1 MAHAQMNLS
10 TEEWALVER
19 LFHELVDLPPDTRRA
34 RLSSAGVASP
44 AVAAA
49 VQQLLEA
56 ESTLDADASLQPEIA
71 ALLAPTGPGDLP
83 TTPFG
88 PYRVIG
94 WLGDGGMGVVYL
106 ARREDVGAEVA
117 LKVLWDA
124 PLSPLRRARFA
135 EEQRILATLRHP
147 GIVPLYDAGQ
157 TDDGTPWFAMEHV
170 DGEAITRHCN
180 ARATAVR
187 QRLLLFRD
195 VCLAVRAAHERLVV
209 HGDLKPA
216 NILVNREGRV
226 RLLDFGIASRL
237 DAGDSG
243 ATLRH
248 LTPAYA
254 APERRAGE
262 SGTVAGDVFALG
274 IILVELLTGSRPG
287 GRVTQADLP
296 PAPGEDRADLAHI
309 CRTATAARAEDR
321 YPSIEALLRDL
332 EQYLAG
338 RPLDGVRGRVAY
350 RFRKFV
356 TRHRTA
362 VATGSLVVAAAVTGL
377 VLHTRALTRA
387 RDAALVEVER
397 TTRLRQFLEN
407 LFQGGQAPEAMDSVR
422 VATLVANGI
431 REARALTMDPGMQM
445 ELLESLAIVSEGM
458 AQYPRADSLIREA
471 LDQGMQLYGAS
482 DPRTLQARVRA
493 ARVLILRDS
502 SASAERMLREVIAAF
517 RPADRTHPAHAEA
530 WLELGK
536 LLRVVGRTAE
546 GTDALRRAVAVRHAR
561 DTLSLGFVEALRELG
576 NAAGAGGQLALA
588 DTAWGRALPIAR
600 RLLGPTHPQVAF
612 LQANLGNTAS
622 QRGDLPGA
630 AQYLRGS
637 VDALGAWYGN
647 DHYLVA
653 AAQYVLVQTLV
664 RQSALAEADTLI
676 ARVIDVYGRTPLL
689 GPTSPNYALA
699 IGLRGTVRDRSG
711 DPRTAREDYNSAA
724 ALLRR
729 AWGTTHKDV
738 LNFEASAAL
747 TLATEGRAD
756 TATRALTQ
764 IAARAD
770 SALGPRN
777 LHAAQI
783 RLHLASALMRQ
794 RRYDAVIDV
803 TVPALSVVDSVL
815 GGITASTAAARE
827 TLAAAYAALG
837 DTTRA
842 RITREELAPLRRPE

>member
-1 MAHAQMNLS
+1 MNLS
-10 TEEWALVER
+10 PDDWALVER
-19 LFHELVDLPPDTRRA
+19 LFHDVVDLSPDARRA
-34 RLSSAGVASP
+34 RLEEVALGTP
-44 AVAAA
+44 AVAEA
-49 VQQLLEA
+49 VRRLLEA
-56 ESTLDADASLQPEIA
+56 ESTLDLDVSLQPEIS
-71 ALLAPTGPGDLP
+71 ALLAPAGPTDLP

-88 PYRVIG
+88 PYRVIS

-106 ARREDVGAEVA
+106 ARRDDVGAEVA

-135 EEQRILATLRHP
+135 DEQRILATLRHP

-170 DGEAITRHCN
+170 DGTSLTHHCETR
-180 ARATAVR
+180 AASVR
-187 QRLLLFRD
+187 QRLLLFRE
-195 VCLAVRAAHERLVV
+195 VCVAVRAAHERLVV

-237 DAGDSG
+237 DTTDTAGM
-243 ATLRH
+243 LRH

-262 SGTVAGDVFALG
+262 AGSVSGDVFALG
-274 IILVELLTGSRPG
+274 IILVELLTGRRPSG
-287 GRVTQADLP
+287 PVDRADLP
-296 PAPGEDRADLAHI
+296 PAPGEDLVDLAHM
-309 CRTATAARAEDR
+309 CRTATAGRADAR
-321 YPSIEALLRDL
+321 YPSVEALLREL
-332 EQYLAG
+332 ERYLAG
-338 RPLDGVRGRVAY
+338 QPLERAPARPAY
-350 RFRKFV
+350 RIRKFV
-356 TRHRTA
+356 RRHRT
-362 VATGSLVVAAAVTGL
+362 VVAAGALVATAAATGL
-377 VLHTRALTRA
+377 VLHNRALTGA
-387 RDAALVEVER
+387 RDAALLEVER

-407 LFQGGQAPEAMDSVR
+407 LFQGGQAPEASDSIR

-471 LDQGMQLYGAS
+471 LAQGVQLYGAS

-493 ARVLILRDS
+493 ARLLILRDS
-502 SASAERMLREVIAAF
+502 SASAERVLREVIATV
-517 RPADRTHPAHAEA
+517 RPGDQGHPAHAEA

-588 DTAWGRALPIAR
+588 DTAWTRALPIAR
-600 RLLGPTHPQVAF
+600 RLMGPTHPQVAF

-622 QRGDLPGA
+622 QRGDLPA
-630 AQYLRGS
+630 AARYLRAS
-637 VDALGAWYGN
+637 VEALRAWYGD

-664 RQSALAEADTLI
+664 RQTALPEADSLI

-689 GPTSPNYALA
+689 GPNSPNYALA
-699 IGLRGTVRDRSG
+699 IGLRGTVRDRTG
-711 DPRTAREDYNSAA
+711 DPRRARDDYNAA
-724 ALLRR
+724 ASLLRR
-729 AWGTTHKDV
+729 AWGVTHRDV
-738 LNFEASAAL
+738 LNFEANAAR

-756 TATRALTQ
+756 TAVRALTR
-764 IAARAD
+764 ISARAD
-770 SALGPRN
+770 SALGARS
-777 LHAAQI
+777 LHAAQL
-783 RLHLASALMRQ
+783 RLHLAGAHLAARE
-794 RRYDAVIDV
+794 YDAVVAV
-803 TVPALSVVDSVL
+803 TLPALAIVDSIL
-815 GGITASTAAARE
+815 GGVTAATTPARE
-827 TLAAAYAALG
+827 TLAAAFDALG

-842 RITREELAPLRRPE
+842 RLTRQQLAPLQRPE

>member
-1 MAHAQMNLS
+1 MNLS

-19 LFHELVDLPPDTRRA
+19 LFHELVDVAPEARRA
-34 RLSSAGVASP
+34 QLTSHAIASP
-44 AVAAA
+44 VVAAA
-49 VQQLLEA
+49 VQQLLAA
-56 ESTLDADASLQPEIA
+56 ESTLDVDASLQPEIA
-71 ALLAPTGPGDLP
+71 ALLAPSGPRDLP

-88 PYRVIG
+88 PYRIIG

-106 ARREDVGAEVA
+106 ARRDDVGAEVA

-170 DGEAITRHCN
+170 DGAPLTQHCEAQ
-180 ARATAVR
+180 ALATR
-187 QRLLLFRD
+187 QRLFLFRD
-195 VCLAVRAAHERLVV
+195 VCQAVRAAHERLVV

-237 DAGDSG
+237 DAGDTG
-243 ATLRH
+243 VTLRH

-262 SGTVAGDVFALG
+262 AGTVLGDVFALG
-274 IILVELLTGSRPG
+274 VILVELLTGQRPG
-287 GRVTQADLP
+287 GRVVAKDLRS
-296 PAPGEDRADLAHI
+296 APGEDRADLSHI
-309 CRTATAARAEDR
+309 CRTATAASAEAR
-321 YPSIEALLRDL
+321 YPSVEALLRDL
-332 EQYLAG
+332 GHYLAG
-338 RPLDGVRGRVAY
+338 RPLEGSQGRAAY
-350 RFRKFV
+350 RLRKFV
-356 TRHRTA
+356 NRHRA
-362 VATGSLVVAAAVTGL
+362 AVVAVSLATAAAMTGL
-377 VLHTRALTRA
+377 ALHTRALTNA
-387 RDAALVEVER
+387 RDAALLEVER

-407 LFQGGQAPEAMDSVR
+407 LFQGGQAPEASDSIR

-458 AQYPRADSLIREA
+458 AQYARADSLIREA
-471 LDQGMQLYGAS
+471 VDQGQRLYGLS

-502 SASAERMLREVIAAF
+502 SAAAERLLREVIATV
-517 RPADRTHPAHAEA
+517 RPADQGHPAHAEA

-546 GTDALRRAVAVRHAR
+546 GSDALRRAVAVRHAR

-576 NAAGAGGQLALA
+576 NAAGAGGQLAVA
-588 DTAWGRALPIAR
+588 DTAWARALPIAR

-622 QRGDLPGA
+622 QRGDLPAA

-637 VDALGAWYGN
+637 VGALGAWYGT

-653 AAQYVLVQTLV
+653 AAEYVLVQTLV
-664 RQSALAEADTLI
+664 RQSALAEADTRI
-676 ARVIDVYGRTPLL
+676 ARVIDVYARTPLL

-699 IGLRGTVRDRSG
+699 IGLRGTVRDRTG
-711 DPRTAREDYNSAA
+711 DRRAAREDYDAA
-724 ALLRR
+724 AGLLRR
-729 AWGTTHKDV
+729 AWGPAHKDV
-738 LNFEASAAL
+738 LNFEANAAL
-747 TLATEGRAD
+747 THALEGRAD
-756 TATRALTQ
+756 SAIRMLTQ
-764 IAARAD
+764 VAARAD
-770 SALGPRN
+770 SALGPRS

-783 RLHLASALMRQ
+783 HLHRATALMQ
-794 RRYDAVIDV
+794 ARRYDAVIAAS
-803 TVPALSVVDSVL
+803 VPALSVLDSIL
-815 GGITASTAAARE
+815 GGRATATTAARE

-837 DTTRA
+837 DTIRA
-842 RITREELAPLRRPE
+842 RITRDELAALRRPE